1 MSNTAGSLWRW
12 LAIALG
18 VIGGLLATVPP
29 AGATVLGSAPARQ
42 TLEIVVPL
50 VADDAG
56 LQSFADAV
64 STPRSPLY
72 GHYEPIALLARRFGA
87 MASTR
92 ARATRFLAAA
102 GARQIRINPTGM
114 FAEATFTV
122 VGAER
127 VFRTQLARFH
137 TPGTGTFIAPEIAGQ
152 ASAAAV
158 ALPPALRGVAT
169 GVVGLDTR
177 PLIGNPAPSASSVAR
192 GNAKSTAGD
201 QAAAGQ
207 LPSAYPQASGT
218 PAGCPA
224 AVASGGFTPNQ
235 YLTAYGYTP
244 LRQAGL
250 AGEGERVA
258 LIEIDGFKYSDL
270 RAYATC
276 FGLSIPRLSVFH
288 VGSNQA
294 LPAGGES
301 TLDLEVLDSVAPDL
315 ADIDV
320 YENAGDA
327 AEVTRSLALP
337 LITPGAKPQ
346 VVSASL
352 GLCEPDMI
360 AAFGQAG
367 LGVIDRDVELAAATG
382 VSVVAASGDNG
393 SSACVDAHNQL
404 VDQLAVSY
412 PASSPWVTA
421 VGGTNFTLTA
431 ANTIQQQVVWND
443 APAAPAAGGGGFS
456 DVFGRPSYQQHVVS
470 GARRSVPDVAMLAD
484 LEPGYAV
491 YCTAANDPTC
501 ADAPPWHSVGGTSAA
516 SPLLAGGAALVD
528 QDLHR
533 HARELLGFMNPLL
546 YAIYST
552 PQRGSVFSDV
562 IAGDDDLGPYILDGD
577 GQPLGCCSAKAGFDA
592 ASGLGSIDLAA
603 LDLAAQS
610 MLPRSG
616 NLSVA
621 IPRSQHPVRART
633 LRVKLHCSLPC
644 RAYAFAVVTINSG
657 GAFSAKSAVHGFR
670 RAGTQTVSIGFS
682 TGQLGSMRSGLA
694 KRQRVEA
701 EVFGVTIGPH
711 GETADVTAGLVT
723 SITS

>member
-1 MSNTAGSLWRW
+1 MSAGPVWRR
-12 LAIALG
+12 LSIALG
-18 VIGGLLATVPP
+18 MIAGLLACVPP
-29 AGATVLGSAPARQ
+29 AGATVLGPAPARQ

-50 VADDAG
+50 VADEGG

-64 STPRSPLY
+64 STPASPLY

-87 MASTR
+87 TASIRT
-92 ARATRFLAAA
+92 RATRFLAAA

-114 FAEATFTV
+114 FAEATFSV
-122 VGAER
+122 AGAER

-137 TPGTGTFIAPEIAGQ
+137 TPGTGTFVAPAVGGQ

-169 GVVGLDTR
+169 GIVGLDTR
-177 PLIGNPAPSASSVAR
+177 PLIGRSAPPARSVAH
-192 GNAKSTAGD
+192 GGAKSTARARA
-201 QAAAGQ
+201 AAAGTG
-207 LPSAYPQASGT
+207 SAYPQAGGT

-224 AVASGGFTPNQ
+224 AAASGGFTPNQ

-244 LRQAGL
+244 LRHAGL
-250 AGEGERVA
+250 AGQGGRVA

-276 FGLSIPRLSVFH
+276 FGLTIPPLSVFH
-288 VGSNQA
+288 IGSDQA
-294 LPAGGES
+294 LPPGGES

-315 ADIDV
+315 AGIDV

-360 AAFGQAG
+360 AAFGRAG
-367 LGVIDRDVELAAATG
+367 LDVIDRDVELAAATG
-382 VSVVAASGDNG
+382 ITVVAASGDDG
-393 SSACVDAHNQL
+393 SSACVDARGQP

-412 PASSPWVTA
+412 PASSPWVTS

-431 ANTIQQQVVWND
+431 ANAIQQQVVWND
-443 APAAPAAGGGGFS
+443 APAAPEAGGGGFS
-456 DVFGRPSYQQHVVS
+456 DVFGRPSYQQRVVG
-470 GARRSVPDVAMLAD
+470 GARRAVPDVSMLGD

-491 YCTAANDPTC
+491 YCTAANDPAC
-501 ADAPPWHSVGGTSAA
+501 ADEPPWHSVGGTSAA

-528 QDLHR
+528 GDLHR
-533 HARELLGFMNPLL
+533 HAREMLGFMNPLL
-546 YAIYST
+546 YAIYSNS
-552 PQRGSVFSDV
+552 QRASVFSDV
-562 IAGDDDLGPYILDGD
+562 ISGDNDLGPYILSGN

-592 ASGLGSIDLAA
+592 ASGLGSIDLAG
-603 LDLAAQS
+603 LDLVAQG

-621 IPRSQHPVRART
+621 VPPSQRPVRARS

-644 RAYAFAVVTINSG
+644 RAYAFAVVTIGSG
-657 GAFSAKSAVHGFR
+657 DAFSAKSTVHAFR
-670 RAGTQTVSIGFS
+670 RAGTQTVSIPFS
-682 TGQLGSMRSGLA
+682 SGQLASMRSGLA

-701 EVFGVTIGPH
+701 EVFGVAVGPH
-711 GETADVTAGLVT
+711 GETAQVTAGRVT
-723 SITS
+723 TIVG